1 MVSNC
6 HYTSLHL
13 RLLLVLTVMPVHHRT
28 PAIPYIAFYGIS
40 LFNHQKLL
48 KLVIISFI
56 LMTFSFDSRII
67 LQGEIRSWSLLRV
80 KGLKRRWLC
89 ATMS

>member
-13 RLLLVLTVMPVHHRT
+13 GLLLVLTVTPVHHRS
-28 PAIPYIAFYGIS
+28 PPFPYRAFYSIS
-40 LFNHQKLL
+40 LFNNQKLL

-56 LMTFSFDSRII
+56 LMTFSFDSRMI
-67 LQGEIRSWSLLRV
+67 LTGEIRSWSLLRV
-80 KGLKRRWLC
+80 KGLKRKWLC